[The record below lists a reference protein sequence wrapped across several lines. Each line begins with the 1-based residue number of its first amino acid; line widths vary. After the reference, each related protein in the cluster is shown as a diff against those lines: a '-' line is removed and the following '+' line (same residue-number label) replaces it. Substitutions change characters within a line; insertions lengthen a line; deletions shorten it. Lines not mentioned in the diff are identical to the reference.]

1 MSETQD
7 SSAPVVTIY
16 GADWCSDCIR
26 AKRVFSDLNVPFEWV
41 DLVET
46 PEAAAI
52 AETISGRKNIPV
64 IAYPDGSH
72 QVEPSD
78 TDMRAKLTE
87 LGLA

>member
-7 SSAPVVTIY
+7 SSAPSITIY
-16 GADWCSDCIR
+16 GADWCSDCVR
-26 AKRVFSDLNVPFEWV
+26 AKRVFNDLLVPFEWV

-46 PEAAAI
+46 PEASET
-52 AETISGRKNIPV
+52 AEAISGRKNIPV
-64 IAYPDGSH
+64 IAYPDGSY

-78 TDMRAKLTE
+78 NDMRSKLTE

>member
-7 SSAPVVTIY
+7 SSAPAITIY

-26 AKRVFSDLNVPFEWV
+26 AKRVFNDMKVSFEWV

-46 PEAAAI
+46 PEAAAT
-52 AETISGRKNIPV
+52 AEAISGRKNIPV
-64 IAYPDGSH
+64 IAYPDGTH

-78 TDMRAKLTE
+78 NDMRSKLTE